1 MMELSADPFSAS
13 QISQSCWSVC
23 HDLDTITAQL
33 LPTSMPIYRDEAT
46 RKQFEDVVNFFGC
59 MDICE
64 KRYIVKRVA
73 VLVPVATVGKYIS
86 KSLKTSVQC
95 WTFLAQKL
103 KVRNNS
109 ASIKNATYFWYEKYF
124 EV

>member
-86 KSLKTSVQC
+86 KSLKT
-95 WTFLAQKL
+95 FKLLARKL

-109 ASIKNATYFWYEKYF
+109 AAIKNATYFWYEKYF

>member
-86 KSLKTSVQC
+86 KSLKISVQQC
-95 WTFLAQKL
+95 
-103 KVRNNS
+103 
-109 ASIKNATYFWYEKYF
+109 
-124 EV
+124 